1 MSILSA
7 ISRSPNGDRSLV
19 DYALLGCVDLLD
31 GLRQWRLC
39 YLLATADMRR
49 RFARSKLGQ
58 LWIMLSGAI
67 LVVALGA
74 VWSYLWH
81 QPIHDMLPYV
91 AVSMMTW
98 QLISSVI
105 LESTTALPASSNYFL
120 NQYTSTSTIVYAVIY
135 RGVTT
140 YLLNMVFPLL
150 ICLFFD
156 VRFTSYAFMCIPGAF
171 LLFVTFV
178 WMSYMAAIL
187 CARFRDVVQIVSSV
201 MQIIFFVTPV
211 LWKAELLPPEVSW
224 IAELNP
230 FAAMLSVVRDPLLGR
245 PVSGLVWAATFVLAF
260 GGLAVTLPF
269 FGRFRRRVVYWL

>member
-1 MSILSA
+1 MSIVSA
-7 ISRSPNGDRSLV
+7 TPRSTNGDRSLV
-19 DYALLGCVDLLD
+19 AYSLLGCADLMD

-67 LVVALGA
+67 LVIALGA
-74 VWSYLWH
+74 VWSFLWH

-98 QLISSVI
+98 QLISGVVI
-105 LESTTALPASSNYFL
+105 ESTTALPSSSNYFL

-135 RGVTT
+135 RNGCT
-140 YLLNMVFPLL
+140 YLLNMIFPLL

-156 VRFTSYAFMCIPGAF
+156 VSFTSYALLCIPGAV
-171 LLFVTFV
+171 LLFVTFI
-178 WMSYMAAIL
+178 WISFMTAIL
-187 CARFRDVVQIVSSV
+187 CARFRDIVQIVSSV

-211 LWKAELLPPEVSW
+211 LWKPELLPSEVSW

-245 PVSGLVWAATFVLAF
+245 PVSGIVWAAAFVLAF
-260 GGLAVTLPF
+260 GGLIVTLPF
-269 FGRFRRRVVYWL
+269 FGRYRRRVVYWL